1 MRDDNN
7 DDDED
12 GSVFFASAMAIILV
26 ERRNTPII
34 ITLKCLNLIDRE
46 VDKLVVILMDIMIL
60 LVAIFVILIFDRR
73 MSGGKYITIAITISI
88 DTYIDHIIESKS
100 IICSFV
106 RILSVRC
113 RYVEAGTYST
123 IGRY

>member
-88 DTYIDHIIESKS
+88 EIDTIF
-100 IICSFV
+100 CSFV